1 MKQSKAAILVLLAG
15 ALWGS
20 MGLFVRK
27 LNAAGL
33 YAMDVVQA
41 RMLSALLFMGIFM
54 MLFSRNSF
62 RIRLKDLW
70 CFLGSGIVSLL
81 LFSLCYFSGM
91 QVTSLNV
98 MAVLLYT
105 SPAIIM
111 ILSVV
116 LFHEKLTKRKLLALV
131 MTFAGCC
138 LVSGIGGAGVPM
150 KGLLLG
156 LGAGF
161 FYALYSIFSRFAI
174 DRGYGAWTITF
185 YTFLFC
191 MLADMPLAN
200 WGAMA
205 GAIAADRTLLFWML
219 GMGFVT
225 AFLAFGFYTK
235 GLEGM
240 ESSRA
245 GILASTEPVVATLFG
260 VFVFQEHLTL
270 PAIVGILLVL
280 GGIVVLSGKKAAK
293 A

>member
-1 MKQSKAAILVLLAG
+1 MKQSKAAIFVLLAG

-20 MGLFVRK
+20 MGLFVRR

-33 YAMDVVQA
+33 YAMDVVLA
-41 RMLSALLFMGIFM
+41 RMLSALLFMGVFM
-54 MLFSRNSF
+54 LLFARESF

-138 LVSGIGGAGVPM
+138 LVFLESRTAGRNRSRVRSHIICKIKIKKEIFLCPFCVLF
-150 KGLLLG
+150 LLRHVYL
-156 LGAGF
+156 LK
-161 FYALYSIFSRFAI
+161 YAKNFA
-174 DRGYGAWTITF
+174 
-185 YTFLFC
+185 
-191 MLADMPLAN
+191 
-200 WGAMA
+200 
-205 GAIAADRTLLFWML
+205 
-219 GMGFVT
+219 
-225 AFLAFGFYTK
+225 
-235 GLEGM
+235 
-240 ESSRA
+240 S
-245 GILASTEPVVATLFG
+245 
-260 VFVFQEHLTL
+260 
-270 PAIVGILLVL
+270 
-280 GGIVVLSGKKAAK
+280 
-293 A
+293 

>member
-1 MKQSKAAILVLLAG
+1 MKQSKAAIFVLLAG

-20 MGLFVRK
+20 MGLFVRR

-33 YAMDVVQA
+33 YAMDVVLA
-41 RMLSALLFMGIFM
+41 RMLSALLFMGVFM
-54 MLFSRNSF
+54 LLFARESF

-138 LVSGIGGAGVPM
+138 LVSGIGSESAVSM
-150 KGLLLG
+150 QGLLLG
-156 LGAGF
+156 LGAGH
-161 FYALYSIFSRFAI
+161 I
-174 DRGYGAWTITF
+174 
-185 YTFLFC
+185 
-191 MLADMPLAN
+191 
-200 WGAMA
+200 
-205 GAIAADRTLLFWML
+205 LLF
-219 GMGFVT
+219 
-225 AFLAFGFYTK
+225 
-235 GLEGM
+235 
-240 ESSRA
+240 
-245 GILASTEPVVATLFG
+245 
-260 VFVFQEHLTL
+260 
-270 PAIVGILLVL
+270 
-280 GGIVVLSGKKAAK
+280 
-293 A
+293 

>member
-20 MGLFVRK
+20 MGVFVRR

-33 YAMDVVQA
+33 YAMDVVLA
-41 RMLSALLFMGIFM
+41 RMLSALLFMGVFM
-54 MLFSRNSF
+54 LLFARESF

-111 ILSVV
+111 ILSII
-116 LFHEKLTKRKLLALV
+116 LFHEKLTKRKLLALI

-138 LVSGIGGAGVPM
+138 LVSGIGSESAVSM
-150 KGLLLG
+150 QGLLLG

-161 FYALYSIFSRFAI
+161 FYALYSIFSR
-174 DRGYGAWTITF
+174 
-185 YTFLFC
+185 
-191 MLADMPLAN
+191 
-200 WGAMA
+200 
-205 GAIAADRTLLFWML
+205 
-219 GMGFVT
+219 FVT